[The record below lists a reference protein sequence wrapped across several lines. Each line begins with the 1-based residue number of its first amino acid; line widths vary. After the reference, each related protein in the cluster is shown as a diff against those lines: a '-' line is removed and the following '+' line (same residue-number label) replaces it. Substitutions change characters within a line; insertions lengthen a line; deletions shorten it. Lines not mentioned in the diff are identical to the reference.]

1 MKEKLTMKTKEIQKN
16 EWPKFFD
23 NFSSKHQGWSV
34 TLEIFGTELGAQ
46 VQERELALVGI
57 VDEWDEIH
65 GNRIVI
71 MFGEKPD
78 DHVTHSIEGATE
90 VSLEQTE
97 GGEDVALAIK
107 SADGVMALL
116 RFLSPMLP
124 EMLHI
129 QRNRN
134 SRQPGDGG
142 LSCQPRV
149 YSDTNVRFK
158 GTE

>member
-1 MKEKLTMKTKEIQKN
+1 MKTNEIPKN

-57 VDEWDEIH
+57 VDEIH

-78 DHVTHSIEGATE
+78 DHMTHSIERATE
-90 VSLEQTE
+90 VSLEQTD
-97 GGEDVALAIK
+97 GGADVALAIK

-124 EMLHI
+124 EMTDGPVG
-129 QRNRN
+129 QQ
-134 SRQPGDGG
+134 SRSP
-142 LSCQPRV
+142 L
-149 YSDTNVRFK
+149 
-158 GTE
+158 

>member
-1 MKEKLTMKTKEIQKN
+1 MKTREIPKN

-23 NFSSKHQGWSV
+23 NFSTKHEGWSV

-46 VQERELALVGI
+46 VQERELALAGI

-71 MFGEKPD
+71 MFGEKAD
-78 DHVTHSIEGATE
+78 DHLTHNIGCPTQ

-124 EMLHI
+124 EMVDDLVG
-129 QRNRN
+129 
-134 SRQPGDGG
+134 RQSWAPI
-142 LSCQPRV
+142 
-149 YSDTNVRFK
+149 
-158 GTE
+158 

>member
-1 MKEKLTMKTKEIQKN
+1 MKTREIPKS

-23 NFSSKHQGWSV
+23 NFSSKHQGWSA

-46 VQERELALVGI
+46 VQERELALAGI

-65 GNRIVI
+65 GNRIAI

-78 DHVTHSIEGATE
+78 DHITHSIRYPTQ
-90 VSLEQTE
+90 VSLEQTD
-97 GGEDVALAIK
+97 GGADLTLAIK

-124 EMLHI
+124 ETVDGLVG
-129 QRNRN
+129 QQ
-134 SRQPGDGG
+134 SRP
-142 LSCQPRV
+142 PV
-149 YSDTNVRFK
+149 
-158 GTE
+158 

>member
-1 MKEKLTMKTKEIQKN
+1 MKTNEIPKN

-57 VDEWDEIH
+57 VDEIH

-71 MFGEKPD
+71 MFGERPD
-78 DHVTHSIEGATE
+78 DHMTHSIERATE
-90 VSLEQTE
+90 VSLEQTD
-97 GGEDVALAIK
+97 GGADVALAIK

-116 RFLSPMLP
+116 RFLSPMVP
-124 EMLHI
+124 EMVDGLVG
-129 QRNRN
+129 QQ
-134 SRQPGDGG
+134 SRPP
-142 LSCQPRV
+142 L
-149 YSDTNVRFK
+149 
-158 GTE
+158 